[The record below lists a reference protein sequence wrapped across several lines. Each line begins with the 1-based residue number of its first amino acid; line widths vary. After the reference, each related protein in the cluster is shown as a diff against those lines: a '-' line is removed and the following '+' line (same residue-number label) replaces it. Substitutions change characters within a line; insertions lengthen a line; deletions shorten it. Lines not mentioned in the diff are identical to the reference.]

1 MRANGMYRTDVPHS
15 EVMLIEFSKAVM
27 FTLCQMRGGSLAILS
42 GFYSS
47 VNTEPDVDWFPDN
60 GNV

>member
-1 MRANGMYRTDVPHS
+1 L
-15 EVMLIEFSKAVM
+15 LIEFSKAAM
-27 FTLCQMRGGSLAILS
+27 FTHCRMRGGSLAILS

-60 GNV
+60 GSLWLIIVGMISIVDCDTN